1 MTAIESKCLSSMDK
15 TIEFSKHSLK
25 MDRTKENF
33 FFEVSFVLYLIL
45 KFLEI
50 STLDL
55 AVYSIFCLVLQP
67 VILVFIFIKII
78 LQNDRIL
85 RLLLFASVLM
95 LVVVSWRTC
104 GNANLV
110 WLLLF
115 CIAAKNI
122 SICRIAKIVICVS
135 VCSIALFAVLSFFGV
150 LEDVVSFRLSGEERH
165 SLGFS
170 HPNTFGWCFLGV
182 GLAFVIIRRDKPFLG
197 DVFFLILLAVFNW
210 LITRSITSCT
220 LILVLA
226 LAWLLS
232 LKSKKVKKRL
242 RSVFLGSVL
251 IAFIVAS
258 VFLAII
264 YDPSNEML
272 YQLNGFLSG
281 RLNYSHYY
289 WGQCTFDFFGKNWL
303 TDVGDSA
310 LVGHDGIVVDNAY
323 LHVILVQGVGAALVF
338 FVLLFWT
345 CIKCGSFVEMSRA
358 AAVLFIVLAFGLFES
373 AILSI
378 AFSWI
383 IFLPYCRE
391 LKLKELDTANDGV
404 ESGYLM

>member
-1 MTAIESKCLSSMDK
+1 MDK
-15 TIEFSKHSLK
+15 TIESLRYSLK
-25 MDRTKENF
+25 VDRTKEDF

-67 VILVFIFIKII
+67 VILVFISIKVI

-85 RLLLFASVLM
+85 RLLLFASALVLA
-95 LVVVSWRTC
+95 VVSWRTC

-115 CIAAKNI
+115 CLAAKNI

-135 VCSIALFAVLSFFGV
+135 VCSIALFAVLSFFGI

-170 HPNTFGWCFLGV
+170 HPNTFGWCLLGV

-197 DVFFLILLAVFNW
+197 DVFFLMMLAVFNW

-220 LILVLA
+220 LILILA

-242 RSVFLGSVL
+242 RSFFLGSAL
-251 IAFIVAS
+251 IAFIVMS
-258 VFLAII
+258 VFFAII
-264 YDPSNEML
+264 YNPSNEML

-323 LHVILVQGVGAALVF
+323 LHVILVQGAGAALIF

-345 CIKCGSFVEMSRA
+345 CIKCGSFVEMSRT

-373 AILSI
+373 SILSI

-391 LKLKELDTANDGV
+391 LKLKELDTTNDGV

>member
-1 MTAIESKCLSSMDK
+1 MDK
-15 TIEFSKHSLK
+15 TIESSRYSLR
-25 MDRTKENF
+25 MDKTKENF

-67 VILVFIFIKII
+67 VILVLIFIKVF

-85 RLLLFASVLM
+85 RLSLFAFALVLAII
-95 LVVVSWRTC
+95 SWRTC

-115 CIAAKNI
+115 CLAAKNI
-122 SICRIAKIVICVS
+122 SICRIAKIVFCVS
-135 VCSIALFAVLSFFGV
+135 VCLITLFAVLSFSGV

-170 HPNTFGWCFLGV
+170 HPNTFGWCLLGV

-197 DVFFLILLAVFNW
+197 DVFFLILLAVLNW

-226 LAWLLS
+226 LAWVLS

-242 RSVFLGSVL
+242 RSFFLGL
-251 IAFIVAS
+251 ILVAFVAVS
-258 VFLAII
+258 VFFAII

-303 TDVGDSA
+303 TAVSDSA
-310 LVGHDGIVVDNAY
+310 LVGHDGIIVDNAY
-323 LHVILVQGVGAALVF
+323 LHIILVQGVGAALVF
-338 FVLLFWT
+338 FVLMFLT

-358 AAVLFIVLAFGLFES
+358 AAVLFIVLTFGLFES

-391 LKLKELDTANDGV
+391 LKLKELDTVNDGT
-404 ESGYLM
+404 ENGYLL